1 MTTANKITIFRVVLI
16 PVFLV
21 LMYLRFPGHMYWAFG
36 VFVLASL
43 SDFVDGYIARHYNQV
58 TDFGKFMDPLADKL
72 LVVSA
77 MLMFVEQHQMPAWA
91 LLLVVA
97 REFAVTGLRLIAV
110 DNGRVIAA
118 AWSGKIKTA
127 STMVAIC
134 LMLLWNIA
142 WLNTVCWVV
151 ISPPAFLVFP
161 SERECLQR
169 LIVVRVRRGERLAF
183 DCDAHSLAVEVIE
196 EGVDQTAEIHA
207 LTRRTALTQTGKE
220 RLVHVKAERIAI
232 LRDGEHPAVL
242 RQRIVRDEL
251 IHDCLRI
258 RRRDGRLRI
267 RDLRRVGAQVI
278 GRVVREIDL
287 AGRVHTAGGGRLRR
301 QGLRRGGL
309 LRRVLPAAG
318 AQQRQRQHAREQER
332 KVFFHV
338 SASCAATLCSGR
350 VFSSIPHRRAAR
362 NLDIAG
368 CIC

>member
-43 SDFVDGYIARHYNQV
+43 SDFVDGYIARHYNQI

-77 MLMFVEQHQMPAWA
+77 MLMFVEQHQMPALA

-97 REFAVTGLRLIAV
+97 REFAVTGLRLVAV

-151 ISPPAFLVFP
+151 IVVTTVYSGVEYFVKNHDVF
-161 SERECLQR
+161 R
-169 LIVVRVRRGERLAF
+169 
-183 DCDAHSLAVEVIE
+183 
-196 EGVDQTAEIHA
+196 
-207 LTRRTALTQTGKE
+207 
-220 RLVHVKAERIAI
+220 KAA
-232 LRDGEHPAVL
+232 
-242 RQRIVRDEL
+242 
-251 IHDCLRI
+251 
-258 RRRDGRLRI
+258 
-267 RDLRRVGAQVI
+267 
-278 GRVVREIDL
+278 
-287 AGRVHTAGGGRLRR
+287 
-301 QGLRRGGL
+301 
-309 LRRVLPAAG
+309 
-318 AQQRQRQHAREQER
+318 
-332 KVFFHV
+332 
-338 SASCAATLCSGR
+338 
-350 VFSSIPHRRAAR
+350 
-362 NLDIAG
+362 
-368 CIC
+368 